1 VNRTIFFDSP
11 FLLGFEHTRTLVER
25 AAKAAGD
32 SYPPYNVED
41 RGEGLIRITLALAGF
56 SPDQLSVTVED
67 NQLVISGRR
76 PEEAKASSEPLGA
89 SANGS
94 VERAFLH
101 RGIAARGFLRS
112 FVLADGMEVTG
123 ATLEHGLLH
132 IDVSRIPPAKL
143 VKQIAIRSAG

>member
-25 AAKAAGD
+25 AAKAAGE

-41 RGEGLIRITLALAGF
+41 RGDGQIRITLAVAGF

-76 PEEAKASSEPLGA
+76 PGETKDGEAKEAPED
-89 SANGS
+89 
-94 VERAFLH
+94 RAYLH

-123 ATLEHGLLH
+123 ALLEHGLLH

-143 VKQIAIRSAG
+143 VKRIAIQSAG